1 MRQRRFGRVDNV
13 LKEIT
18 PKSVDY
24 SQWYVDVIK
33 KADMVD
39 YAPIKG
45 FMVIKPY
52 GYRIW
57 EFIQAAMDAKF
68 RATGHENAYFPLLI
82 PENLLLKE
90 AEHVEGFS
98 AEVAWVTQGGSEP
111 LTERLA
117 VRPTSE
123 TIIGAMY
130 SKWIQSY
137 RDLPVLMNQWANVV
151 RWEKATRPFLRT
163 TEFLWQ
169 EGHTVHRT
177 PEEALAETRQQ
188 LEIYRQVIEG
198 ELAIPV
204 IAGRK
209 SAGERFA
216 GAVETFT
223 LEALMGDGRALQIA
237 TSHFLGQN
245 FAQAF
250 DIQYLDEDGTRKFG
264 WTTSW
269 GSSTRMIGGLIMVHG
284 DDKGLRLPPRVAP
297 VQVVIVPIA
306 RGTDEEQQQVLAYA
320 RLLKDRLAG
329 AQVRVRLDDRPEF
342 TPGYKYNDWE
352 MRGVPLR
359 IEVGP
364 KDLAKQG
371 MVLCRR
377 DTGEKTAVSEA
388 GFESAVT
395 AMLDAIQ
402 QSLLQQALEHQ
413 QAHTVAVEN
422 YREAE
427 KYGHRG
433 FFEGDWCGSEACADQ
448 LKANTGMTIR
458 CLPLDRT
465 PEGTGCVVCGQPSQ
479 ERMLFA
485 RAY

>member
-1 MRQRRFGRVDNV
+1 MENV

-57 EFIQAAMDAKF
+57 EFIQDAMNRHF
-68 RATGHENAYFPLLI
+68 WATGHENAYFPLLI
-82 PENLLLKE
+82 PEHLLLRE

-98 AEVAWVTQGGSEP
+98 PEVAWVTIGGGEELS
-111 LTERLA
+111 ERLA

-123 TIIGAMY
+123 TIVGAMY

-137 RDLPVLMNQWANVV
+137 RDLPVLMNQWSNVV

-177 PEEALAETRQQ
+177 RQEAEQETHQQ
-188 LEIYRQVIEG
+188 LEIYRRVIEE

-216 GAVETFT
+216 GAVETLT

-245 FAQAF
+245 FSRAF
-250 DIQYLDEDGTRKFG
+250 DIQFLDEDGVQKYG

-297 VQVVIVPIA
+297 VQIAIVPIA
-306 RGTDEEQQQVLAYA
+306 RGGDGAGVLNYA
-320 RLLKDRLAG
+320 RELEAALKPSY
-329 AQVRVRLDDRPEF
+329 RVRLDDRPEY

-359 IEVGP
+359 IEVGQR
-364 KDLAKQG
+364 DLKNRA
-371 MVLCRR
+371 MVFARR
-377 DTGEKTAVSEA
+377 DTGDKTTVSRD
-388 GFESAVT
+388 GFEREVASV
-395 AMLDAIQ
+395 LESIQ
-402 QSLLQQALEHQ
+402 ARLFEQATE
-413 QAHTVAVEN
+413 
-422 YREAE
+422 YRESHRHMIEKLRDAE
-427 KYGHRG
+427 EYGYRG
-433 FFEGDWCGSEACADQ
+433 FFEGGWCGQDGCADTV
-448 LKANTGMTIR
+448 KAETGMTIR
-458 CLPLDRT
+458 CLPF
-465 PEGTGCVVCGQPSQ
+465 EGQARGACVVCSQPAT
-479 ERMLFA
+479 EHMLLA

>member
-1 MRQRRFGRVDNV
+1 MQLRRFGRV
-13 LKEIT
+13 EIT

-39 YAPIKG
+39 YAPMKG

-57 EFIQAAMDAKF
+57 EFIQDAMNAEF

-82 PENLLLKE
+82 PENLLLRE

-98 AEVAWVTQGGSEP
+98 PEVAWVTQGGGEV
-111 LTERLA
+111 LAERLA

-130 SKWIQSY
+130 AKWIQSY
-137 RDLPVLMNQWANVV
+137 RDLPVLMNQWSNVV

-177 PEEALAETRQQ
+177 REEAEAETLQQ
-188 LEIYRQVIEG
+188 LDIYRRVIEE

-204 IAGRK
+204 VAGRK

-216 GAVETFT
+216 GAVETYT
-223 LEALMGDGRALQIA
+223 LEALMSDGRALQIA

-245 FAQAF
+245 FAKAF
-250 DIQYLDEDGTRKFG
+250 DIQFLDEDGALKHG

-297 VQVVIVPIA
+297 IQVVIVPIA
-306 RGTDEEQQQVLAYA
+306 RGADGERVLQYA
-320 RLLKDRLAG
+320 RDLESRLSDRF
-329 AQVRVRLDDRPEF
+329 RVRLDDRGEF

-364 KDLAKQG
+364 RDMG
-371 MVLCRR
+371 SESMVIARR
-377 DTGEKTAVSEA
+377 DTGEKESIPLA
-388 GFESAVT
+388 GFEAVV
-395 AMLDAIQ
+395 ADRLDAIQ
-402 QSLLQQALEHQ
+402 ENLFAQ
-413 QAHTVAVEN
+413 AVEFRRTHTIAVET
-422 YREAE
+422 YRQTEE
-427 KYGHRG
+427 YGHRG
-433 FFEGDWCGSEACADQ
+433 FFEGDWCASEDCAVK
-448 LKANTGMTIR
+448 LKSETGMTIR
-458 CLPLDRT
+458 CLPLGSD
-465 PEGTGCVVCGQPSQ
+465 PVGSGCVVCGGPAR

>member
-1 MRQRRFGRVDNV
+1 MENV

-24 SQWYVDVIK
+24 SQWYVDVIT
-33 KADMVD
+33 KADLVD
-39 YAPIKG
+39 YAPMKG

-57 EFIQAAMDAKF
+57 EFIQEAMNREF

-82 PENLLLKE
+82 PEHLLTKE

-98 AEVAWVTQGGSEP
+98 PEVAWVTMGGGEP
-111 LTERLA
+111 LSERLA

-130 SKWIQSY
+130 AKWIQSY
-137 RDLPVLMNQWANVV
+137 RDLPVLMNQWCNVV

-177 PEEALAETRQQ
+177 REEAEAETLQQ
-188 LEIYRQVIEG
+188 LRIYQRVIEK

-204 IAGRK
+204 VAGRK

-216 GAVETFT
+216 GAVETYT

-250 DIQYLDEDGTRKFG
+250 DIQFLDEDGVLKYG

-297 VQVVIVPIA
+297 IQVVIVPIM
-306 RGTDEEQQQVLAYA
+306 RGAERETVLAYA
-320 RLLKDRLAG
+320 TRLKDLLE
-329 AQVRVRLDDRPEF
+329 VKFRVRLDARPEF

-364 KDLAKQG
+364 RDVANGSVVLA
-371 MVLCRR
+371 RR
-377 DTGEKTAVSEA
+377 DTGAKATVSWDAVESTVEGWLDEIQRHLFEEARQRLSER
-388 GFESAVT
+388 
-395 AMLDAIQ
+395 
-402 QSLLQQALEHQ
+402 
-413 QAHTVAVEN
+413 TVAVTD
-422 YREAE
+422 YREAAR
-427 KYGHRG
+427 YGYRG
-433 FFEGDWCGSEACADQ
+433 FFTGDWCGQEACADQ
-448 LKANTGMTIR
+448 IKAETGMTIR
-458 CLPLDRT
+458 CLPLDAH
-465 PEGTGCVVCGQPSQ
+465 PMTGRCVVCQEDAS
-479 ERMLFA
+479 ERMVFA

>member
-1 MRQRRFGRVDNV
+1 MENT

-33 KADMVD
+33 KADLVD
-39 YAPIKG
+39 YAPIRG

-57 EFIQAAMDAKF
+57 EFIQDAMNVRF
-68 RATGHENAYFPLLI
+68 RATGHQNAYFPLLI
-82 PENLLLKE
+82 PESLLMRE
-90 AEHVEGFS
+90 AEHVQGFS
-98 AEVAWVTQGGSEP
+98 PEVAWVTIGGGEVLS
-111 LTERLA
+111 ERLA
-117 VRPTSE
+117 IRPTSE

-137 RDLPVLMNQWANVV
+137 RDLPVLMNQWSNVV

-177 PEEALAETRQQ
+177 ADEAWAETQQQ
-188 LEIYRQVIEG
+188 LETYRQVMED

-204 IAGRK
+204 VAGKK
-209 SAGERFA
+209 SPGERFA
-216 GAVETFT
+216 GAEDTLT

-237 TSHFLGQN
+237 TSHFLGQK

-250 DIQYLDEDGTRKFG
+250 SIQFLDEEGRLQHG

-269 GSSTRMIGGLIMVHG
+269 GTSTRMIGGLIMVHG
-284 DDKGLRLPPRVAP
+284 DDKGLRIPPRVAP
-297 VQVVIVPIA
+297 IQVVVVPIA
-306 RGTDEEQQQVLAYA
+306 RGAQGEEVKAYA
-320 RLLKDRLAG
+320 RRIEAALA
-329 AQVRVRLDDRPEF
+329 ARDVRVHVDDRPEH

-364 KDLAKQG
+364 RDVEGQALVLA
-371 MVLCRR
+371 RR
-377 DTGEKTAVSEA
+377 DTGEKKPVPIQAVAEVVVQTLN
-388 GFESAVT
+388 EV
-395 AMLDAIQ
+395 
-402 QSLLQQALEHQ
+402 QSTLFAQALRYQE
-413 QAHTVAVEN
+413 AHWHRVASLDEAQTVG
-422 YREAE
+422 Y
-427 KYGHRG
+427 RG
-433 FFEGDWCGSEACADQ
+433 FFDGSWCGRESCADR
-448 LKANTGMTIR
+448 LKLETGMTIR
-458 CLPLDRT
+458 CLPFEQRDLG
-465 PEGTGCVVCGQPSQ
+465 EGCVVCGDAGQF
-479 ERMLFA
+479 RIVFA

>member
-1 MRQRRFGRVDNV
+1 MENT

-39 YAPIKG
+39 YAPMKG

-57 EFIQAAMDAKF
+57 EFIQDAMNLRF

-82 PENLLLKE
+82 PEHLLTRE
-90 AEHVEGFS
+90 AQHVQGFS
-98 AEVAWVTQGGSEP
+98 PEVAWVTEGGGEV
-111 LTERLA
+111 LAERLA
-117 VRPTSE
+117 IRPTSE
-123 TIIGAMY
+123 TIVGAMY
-130 SKWIQSY
+130 SRWIQSY
-137 RDLPVLMNQWANVV
+137 RDLPVLMNQWSNVV
-151 RWEKATRPFLRT
+151 RWEKSTRPFLRT

-177 PEEALAETRQQ
+177 REEAWAETQGQ
-188 LEIYRQVIEG
+188 LEIYREVIEQ

-204 IAGRK
+204 VAGRK

-216 GAVETFT
+216 GAVDTLT

-245 FAQAF
+245 FAQVF
-250 DIQYLDEDGTRKFG
+250 DIQFLDEDGVLKHG

-269 GSSTRMIGGLIMVHG
+269 GTSTRMIGGLIMVHG

-297 VQVVIVPIA
+297 LQVVIVPIT
-306 RGTDEEQQQVLAYA
+306 RGAQGEAVLAYTRELKE
-320 RLLKDRLAG
+320 RLIRASIR
-329 AQVRVRLDDRPEF
+329 AHLDERPEY

-359 IEVGP
+359 IEVGTR
-364 KDLAKQG
+364 DLEKAAV
-371 MVLCRR
+371 VLARR
-377 DTGEKTAVSEA
+377 DTGVK
-388 GFESAVT
+388 ESFPNVGIEETVKAHL
-395 AMLDAIQ
+395 ASIQ
-402 QSLLQQALEHQ
+402 DNLFRQALEHQ
-413 QAHTVAVEN
+413 TTHRRTIEN
-422 YREAE
+422 SREAE
-427 KYGHRG
+427 EYGYRG
-433 FFEGDWCGSEACADQ
+433 FFDGQWCGDESCATQ
-448 LKANTGMTIR
+448 LKTDTGMTIR
-458 CLPLDRT
+458 CLPFDAQQA
-465 PEGTGCVVCGQPSQ
+465 TGRCIVCEKPAESWIV
-479 ERMLFA
+479 FA

>member
-1 MRQRRFGRVDNV
+1 MLLRRFARVENV

-57 EFIQAAMDAKF
+57 EFIQDAMNAKF
-68 RATGHENAYFPLLI
+68 RATGHQNAYFPLLI
-82 PENLLLKE
+82 PENLLMRE

-98 AEVAWVTQGGSEP
+98 PEVAWVTMGGGEE
-111 LTERLA
+111 LAERLA
-117 VRPTSE
+117 IRPTSE

-137 RDLPVLMNQWANVV
+137 RDLPVLMNQWSNVV

-177 PEEALAETRQQ
+177 RDEAVAETQQQ
-188 LEIYRQVIEG
+188 LETYRQVIEG
-198 ELAIPV
+198 QLAIPV
-204 IAGRK
+204 VAGEK
-209 SAGERFA
+209 SPGERFA
-216 GAVETFT
+216 GAVDTLT

-245 FAQAF
+245 FSKAF
-250 DIQYLDEDGTRKFG
+250 EIQFLDEDGVLKHG

-269 GSSTRMIGGLIMVHG
+269 GVSTRMIGGLIMVHG

-306 RGTDEEQQQVLAYA
+306 RGDAGQQVLEYA
-320 RLLKDRLAG
+320 RGIAAELES
-329 AQVRVRLDDRPEF
+329 QSIRVHLDDRAEY

-359 IEVGP
+359 VEVGP
-364 KDLAKQG
+364 RDMEGGAAVLA
-371 MVLCRR
+371 RR
-377 DTGEKTAVSEA
+377 DLGTKETCPRGGVGERVSVLLE
-388 GFESAVT
+388 E
-395 AMLDAIQ
+395 IQ
-402 QSLLQQALEHQ
+402 SSLFAQALERQ
-413 QAHTVAVEN
+413 NAQRRRVEN
-422 YREAE
+422 YRQAE
-427 KYGHRG
+427 DYGYRG
-433 FFEGDWCGSEACADQ
+433 FFDGDWCGAESCAQ
-448 LKANTGMTIR
+448 TLKADTGMTIR
-458 CLPLDRT
+458 CLPFGEA
-465 PEGTGCVVCGQPSQ
+465 PEAGGRCVVCGEPAAS
-479 ERMLFA
+479 RMLFA

>member
-1 MRQRRFGRVDNV
+1 MDNV

-18 PKSVDY
+18 PKSEDF
-24 SQWYVDVIK
+24 SNWYVDVIK

-39 YAPIKG
+39 YAPVKG

-57 EFIQAAMDAKF
+57 EFIQAAMDARF
-68 RATGHENAYFPLLI
+68 RQTGHENAYFPLLI
-82 PENLLLKE
+82 PEHLLLRE

-98 AEVAWVTQGGSEP
+98 AEVAWVTMGGTEP
-111 LTERLA
+111 LAERLA

-123 TIIGAMY
+123 TIVGSMY
-130 SKWIQSY
+130 AKWIQSY

-177 PEEALAETRQQ
+177 ESEAIEETRQQ
-188 LEIYRQVIEG
+188 LEIYREVMEDY
-198 ELAIPV
+198 LAIPV
-204 IAGRK
+204 VAGVK
-209 SAGERFA
+209 SQGERFA

-223 LEALMGDGRALQIA
+223 LEALMGDGKALQIA

-245 FAQAF
+245 FAKAF
-250 DIQYLDEDGTRKFG
+250 EIQYLDEDGQLKWG

-297 VQVVIVPIA
+297 IQVVIVPIG
-306 RGTDEEQQQVLAYA
+306 RGADI
-320 RLLKDRLAG
+320 DRVVG
-329 AQVRVRLDDRPEF
+329 AAQDIKQELVGQDIRVRVDDRDEY

-352 MRGVPLR
+352 MRGVPVR
-359 IEVGP
+359 VEIGP
-364 KDLAKQG
+364 RDLAADQ
-371 MVLCRR
+371 VVVARR
-377 DTGEKTAVSEA
+377 DTGAKVTVPRVELAQAV
-388 GFESAVT
+388 
-395 AMLDAIQ
+395 L
-402 QSLLQQALEHQ
+402 SLLDEIQAELYR
-413 QAHTVAVEN
+413 QAKEFRDQSTRRVEN
-422 YREAE
+422 YRQMEE
-427 KYGHRG
+427 HGFRG
-433 FFEGDWCGSEACADQ
+433 FFVGDWCEDEACADR
-448 LKANTGMTIR
+448 LKTETGMTIR
-458 CLPLDRT
+458 CLPLHER
-465 PEGTGCVVCGQPSQ
+465 PENTGCVVCGGESRQ
-479 ERMLFA
+479 RALFA

>member
-1 MRQRRFGRVDNV
+1 MENV

-24 SQWYVDVIK
+24 SQWYVDVIT
-33 KADMVD
+33 KADLVD
-39 YAPIKG
+39 YAPVKG

-57 EFIQAAMDAKF
+57 EFIQDAMNVRF

-82 PENLLLKE
+82 PENLLIRE
-90 AEHVEGFS
+90 AEHVQGFS
-98 AEVAWVTQGGSEP
+98 PEVAWVTEGGGERLP
-111 LTERLA
+111 ERLA
-117 VRPTSE
+117 IRPTSE
-123 TIIGAMY
+123 TIVGAMY
-130 SKWIQSY
+130 SKWIHSY
-137 RDLPVLMNQWANVV
+137 RDLPVLMNQWSNVV

-177 PEEALAETRQQ
+177 QAEAEAETSQQ
-188 LEIYRQVIEG
+188 LEIYRDVIEG

-204 IAGRK
+204 VVGQK

-216 GAVETFT
+216 GALNTLT

-250 DIQYLDEDGTRKFG
+250 NIQFLDDDGALKYG

-269 GSSTRMIGGLIMVHG
+269 GTSTRMIGGLIMVHG
-284 DDKGLRLPPRVAP
+284 DDKGLRLPPKVAP
-297 VQVVIVPIA
+297 IQVVVVPIA
-306 RGTDEEQQQVLAYA
+306 RGNDATAVLSYA
-320 RLLKDRLAG
+320 RKILGSLQSAG
-329 AQVRVRLDDRPEF
+329 LRVQLDSRDEY

-364 KDLAKQG
+364 RDLKSQAV
-371 MVLCRR
+371 VLARR
-377 DTGEKTAVSEA
+377 DTGEKQTVNRD
-388 GFESAVT
+388 G
-395 AMLDAIQ
+395 LDLTVLKVLGSIQ
-402 QSLLQQALEHQ
+402 NTLFDQAKTYLQDHWQRIDNLAQAE
-413 QAHTVAVEN
+413 E
-422 YREAE
+422 
-427 KYGHRG
+427 YGYRG
-433 FFEGDWCGSEACADQ
+433 FFDGDWCGAEACAQDLQ
-448 LKANTGMTIR
+448 SQTGMTIR
-458 CLPLDRT
+458 CLPLD
-465 PEGTGCVVCGQPSQ
+465 GQAVGGDCVVCSQPGSA
-479 ERMLFA
+479 RIVFG

>member
-1 MRQRRFGRVDNV
+1 MENV

-24 SQWYVDVIK
+24 SQWYVDVIT
-33 KADMVD
+33 KADLVD
-39 YAPIKG
+39 YAPVKG

-57 EFIQAAMDAKF
+57 EFIQDAMNVRF

-82 PENLLLKE
+82 PEHLLIRE
-90 AEHVEGFS
+90 AQHVEGFS
-98 AEVAWVTQGGSEP
+98 PEVAWVTEGGGEHLP
-111 LTERLA
+111 ERLA
-117 VRPTSE
+117 IRPTSE
-123 TIIGAMY
+123 TIVGAMY
-130 SKWIQSY
+130 SKWIHSY
-137 RDLPVLMNQWANVV
+137 RDLPVLMNQWSNVV

-177 PEEALAETRQQ
+177 QREAEAETRQQ
-188 LEIYRQVIEG
+188 LETYRDVIEG

-204 IAGRK
+204 VVGQK

-216 GAVETFT
+216 GAVDTLT

-250 DIQYLDEDGTRKFG
+250 NIQFLDDDGVLKYG

-269 GSSTRMIGGLIMVHG
+269 GTSTRMIGGLIMVHG
-284 DDKGLRLPPRVAP
+284 DDKGLRLPPKVAP
-297 VQVVIVPIA
+297 IQVVVVPIA
-306 RGTDEEQQQVLAYA
+306 RGDDATRVMSYA
-320 RLLKDRLAG
+320 QRIQSALQEAG
-329 AQVRVRLDDRPEF
+329 VRVQLDARDEY

-364 KDLAKQG
+364 RDLKNQAV
-371 MVLCRR
+371 VLARR
-377 DTGEKTAVSEA
+377 DTGEKHTVSHDGLELT
-388 GFESAVT
+388 V
-395 AMLDAIQ
+395 LK
-402 QSLLQQALEHQ
+402 ALESI
-413 QAHTVAVEN
+413 QATLFDQAKTYLQEHWQRIDNLDQA
-422 YREAE
+422 AE
-427 KYGHRG
+427 YGYRG
-433 FFEGDWCGSEACADQ
+433 FFEGDWCGLEACAVDLQ
-448 LKANTGMTIR
+448 SRTGMTIR
-458 CLPLDRT
+458 CLPMDSQT
-465 PEGTGCVVCGQPSQ
+465 ASGGCVVCNQPGTA
-479 ERMLFA
+479 RIVFG

>member
-1 MRQRRFGRVDNV
+1 MDNV

-24 SQWYVDVIK
+24 SQWYTDVIR

-39 YAPIKG
+39 YAPVKG

-57 EFIQAAMDAKF
+57 EFIQAAMDQLF
-68 RATGHENAYFPLLI
+68 RETGHENAYFPLLI

-111 LTERLA
+111 LAERLA

-177 PEEALAETRQQ
+177 QAEAEFETRQQ
-188 LEIYRQVIEG
+188 LEIYRRVIEG
-198 ELAIPV
+198 QLAIPV

-245 FAQAF
+245 FSQAF
-250 DIQYLDEDGTRKFG
+250 EIQFLDEDGTLKYG

-284 DDKGLRLPPRVAP
+284 DDKGLRIPPRVAP
-297 VQVVIVPIA
+297 VQAVIVPIPRGAEAEQVMEYA
-306 RGTDEEQQQVLAYA
+306 RGLRDALQA
-320 RLLKDRLAG
+320 KG
-329 AQVRVRLDDRPEF
+329 VRVRLDDRAEF

-364 KDLAKQG
+364 KDLANQA
-371 MVLCRR
+371 MVLARR
-377 DTGEKTAVSEA
+377 DTGEKESVRRE
-388 GFESAVT
+388 GFEHVVLQR
-395 AMLDAIQ
+395 LDDIQ
-402 QSLLQQALEHQ
+402 NVLFSQALEHQ
-413 QAHTVAVEN
+413 KTHTVQVEN
-422 YREAE
+422 YRQTEE
-427 KYGHRG
+427 YGYRG
-433 FFEGDWCGSEACADQ
+433 FFEGDWCGRETCADL
-448 LKANTGMTIR
+448 LKAETGMTIR
-458 CLPLDRT
+458 CLPLDRQ
-465 PEGTGCVVCGQPSQ
+465 PLGVGCVVCGEPSQ